1 MKKGK
6 VRRHGVFGLV
16 ILASLAVAGCT
27 ATGTG
32 TPAAPVSAT
41 PPEPAA
47 YLIGPGDM
55 LQVSV
60 WRNPE
65 LSTNVP
71 VRPDGRVST
80 PLVDDEIAA
89 GKTPQQLG
97 RDIQER
103 LKKFV
108 SDPVVTVIVTNFVGA
123 YNEQIRIVGEA
134 VTPKSI
140 PYQAHMTVLDAMIAA
155 GGLTPYAAGN
165 RAKIVRHVDGK
176 ELDLTVRL
184 ADLLKNGDLGANTDL
199 SPGDIIIIPQSYF

>member
-1 MKKGK
+1 MAAGTLTSRA
-6 VRRHGVFGLV
+6 VYGLV
-16 ILASLAVAGCT
+16 LVALVGLAGC
-27 ATGTG
+27 AATG

-41 PPEPAA
+41 AVEPEA
-47 YLIGPGDM
+47 YLIGPGDN
-55 LQVSV
+55 LQISV
-60 WRNPE
+60 WHNPE
-65 LSTNVP
+65 LSLAVP
-71 VRPDGRVST
+71 VRPDGRIST
-80 PLVDDEIAA
+80 PLIDDEIAA

-108 SDPVVTVIVTNFVGA
+108 TDPVVTVIVTNFVGA

-140 PYQAHMTVLDAMIAA
+140 PYEAHMTVLDAMIAA

-176 ELDLTVRL
+176 EVDLNVRL
-184 ADLLKNGDLGANTDL
+184 TDLLKNGDIAANTDL
-199 SPGDIIIIPQSYF
+199 RPGDIIIIPQSYF